1 VVVVQVRHGVC
12 FAPQQRERGIRRHR
26 YDTIAEGI
34 GLDRLTANFHRALVD
49 DAVRVSDQE
58 ALCMAHF
65 LLRHEG
71 ETSPHPVTDAWV
83 CVLTRCATLVW
94 AAGLFV
100 GSSTAVNLVAA
111 VVAARRMGPGH
122 VVVTVLCDGGHR
134 HMTRSDT
141 FPREVKM
148 AVLLGF
154 GITPTDVVLCLAGSG
169 TASMWRRHMVL
180 CGPRSRQTV

>member
-1 VVVVQVRHGVC
+1 VRAFLADPPGSSLFNKVCPCRVVSPWSDRRAVCVRVVAASPDVVVVQVRHGVC

-71 ETSPHPVTDAWV
+71 ETSPHPITDAWV
-83 CVLTRCATLVW
+83 CVLTRVRRWSGRQGC
-94 AAGLFV
+94 
-100 GSSTAVNLVAA
+100 SS
-111 VVAARRMGPGH
+111 AARP
-122 VVVTVLCDGGHR
+122 
-134 HMTRSDT
+134 
-141 FPREVKM
+141 P
-148 AVLLGF
+148 
-154 GITPTDVVLCLAGSG
+154 
-169 TASMWRRHMVL
+169 
-180 CGPRSRQTV
+180 